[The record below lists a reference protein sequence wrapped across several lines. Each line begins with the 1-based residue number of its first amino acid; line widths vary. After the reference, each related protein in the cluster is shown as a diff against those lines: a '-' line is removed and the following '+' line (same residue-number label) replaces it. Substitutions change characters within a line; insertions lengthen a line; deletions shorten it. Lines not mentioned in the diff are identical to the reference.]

1 MLKINKIVKADNKLK
16 ANMLFRNLVSPIGS
30 LHFDREASVNELI
43 AHYAK
48 ESALCKI
55 EEDMDDIENAYLS
68 VALLLAFIE
77 RITSP
82 LTKPSTIEKILDTED
97 STLEDMIAECVGII
111 AKSIFEGDDERAD
124 EYLLYLVALI
134 KTSLQ
139 EEGYDFH
146 ADNDE
151 SDEPDLSDY
160 EPEVNEE
167 PVPEEEA
174 TPV

>member
-16 ANMLFRNLVSPIGS
+16 ANMFFRNLVSPIGA

-48 ESALCKI
+48 ESTLCKI
-55 EEDMDDIENAYLS
+55 EEDMDDIGNAYLS

-82 LTKPSTIEKILDTED
+82 SAKPSTIEEILDTED
-97 STLEDMIAECVGII
+97 SAVEDMIAECVGII
-111 AKSIFEGDDERAD
+111 ARDIFEGHQERAD
-124 EYLLYLVALI
+124 KYLIYLAIFVKML
-134 KTSLQ
+134 LE

>member
-16 ANMLFRNLVSPIGS
+16 ANMLFRNLVSPIGA

-55 EEDMDDIENAYLS
+55 EKDMDDIENAYLS

-82 LTKPSTIEKILDTED
+82 LKKPSTIEKILDTED
-97 STLEDMIAECVGII
+97 STVEDMIAECVGII

-124 EYLLYLVALI
+124 EYLVYLVALI

>member
-1 MLKINKIVKADNKLK
+1 MLIKL
-16 ANMLFRNLVSPIGS
+16 
-30 LHFDREASVNELI
+30 
-43 AHYAK
+43 
-48 ESALCKI
+48 
-55 EEDMDDIENAYLS
+55 LS
-68 VALLLAFIE
+68 NW
-77 RITSP
+77 
-82 LTKPSTIEKILDTED
+82 K
-97 STLEDMIAECVGII
+97 II

>member
-16 ANMLFRNLVSPIGS
+16 ANMLFRNLVSPIGA

-160 EPEVNEE
+160 ESEVNEE

-174 TPV
+174 SLI

>member
-1 MLKINKIVKADNKLK
+1 MLKINKVVKADNKLK
-16 ANMLFRNLVSPIGS
+16 ANMLFHGLVSPIGG

-48 ESALCKI
+48 ESALCNRESTGDGI
-55 EEDMDDIENAYLS
+55 ANAFLS

-82 LTKPSTIEKILDTED
+82 SIKPSSVKEILDTED
-97 STLEDMIAECVGII
+97 FTIEDMIAECVGIT

-124 EYLLYLVALI
+124 EYLVYLVALI

-160 EPEVNEE
+160 ESEVNEE

-174 TPV
+174 SPI